1 MHRQARSAALARGD
15 NGSVVAVVRTVLREP
30 FSRRA
35 RLELVWSVIGVLAG
49 AAGFAVIVASL
60 FPGTAVSAAR
70 GVPIVALVLV
80 ALAATGAAWTIGG
93 WYRHLAA
100 RLLGAPIAAPPPVR
114 AGQGVLG
121 PLGTRLSD
129 ASTWRATAYV
139 VVKVPFALLQ
149 EYALLWWVGLVNLT
163 YPFWWG
169 LFRNHDPGVQL
180 RPVLAVTPFG
190 FLRIATFPGTFVVF
204 AAGAGMVLA
213 APWVTRAVT
222 AADRWLLVTLL
233 GPGRL
238 TQRVR
243 HLEESRAMVAED
255 AAATLRR
262 IERDLHDGAQ
272 AQLATLAMK
281 LGQAKE
287 KLEHNS
293 PVAFD
298 PSCALEL
305 VDAAHRHAKEAL
317 LEVRNIAQGIHPPA
331 LDVGLDAALAT
342 LVARSPVPAT
352 LQADSEIPST
362 RAIETIAYFSVAELL
377 ANVAK
382 HSGANHVTVE
392 VTRRAGRLRLVVF
405 DDGVGGAQ
413 LGAGTGL
420 SGLADRVQAVDGWL
434 GVSSP
439 QGGPTVIAV
448 ELPLHP

>member
-1 MHRQARSAALARGD
+1 
-15 NGSVVAVVRTVLREP
+15 
-30 FSRRA
+30 
-35 RLELVWSVIGVLAG
+35 
-49 AAGFAVIVASL
+49 
-60 FPGTAVSAAR
+60 
-70 GVPIVALVLV
+70 VPILTLLVV
-80 ALAATGAAWTIGG
+80 ALAATGAARTIGG

-100 RLLGAPIAAPPPVR
+100 RLLGARVAAPPPVR

-121 PLGTRLSD
+121 PLGARLSD
-129 ASTWRATAYV
+129 AGSWRATAYV
-139 VVKVPFALLQ
+139 VVKVPLALLH

-190 FLRIATFPGTFVVF
+190 FLRIATLAGTFIVF
-204 AAGAGMVLA
+204 AAGAGMLLA

-222 AADRWLLVTLL
+222 SADGWLLGALL

-238 TQRVR
+238 PQRVR

-255 AAATLRR
+255 AAATWRR

-287 KLEHNS
+287 KLEPNTA
-293 PVAFD
+293 VAFD
-298 PSCALEL
+298 PSGALKL
-305 VDAAHRHAKEAL
+305 VDAAHRHAREAL
-317 LEVRNIAQGIHPPA
+317 VELRNIAQGIHPPA

-352 LQADSEIPST
+352 LQADTEIPST
-362 RAIETIAYFSVAELL
+362 PAVETIAYFSVAELL

-382 HSGANHVTVE
+382 HSRAHHATVE
-392 VTRRAGRLRLVVF
+392 VTIRDGRLRLTVF

-413 LGAGTGL
+413 IGAGTGL
-420 SGLADRVQAVDGWL
+420 SGLADRVRAVDGRL
-434 GVSSP
+434 HVSSP

-448 ELPLHP
+448 ELPLHA